1 MNFYIGSMVYQLK
14 LHHGLGVNY
23 MLIEKK
29 VMATRKIMKKSNKYN
44 YFEGKQITDPDTGKR
59 VYEISSYRLPSVTTI
74 LGATKNTE
82 FLTKWKAKVGE
93 AEADRI
99 KNVSSARGTSM
110 HKFLESFI
118 TDVGYDD
125 LTELGQAALPMAK
138 KIMEI
143 GLAPVEEYYGSEV
156 TLHYPGLYA
165 GQTDLICNHNGM
177 ETVVDFKQAN
187 RPKKKEWIEDYYL
200 QIAAYAMAHDYV
212 YGSEIKQ
219 GVIMVCT
226 PDLYYQEFKVEGP
239 ELRRWKHEFLKR
251 LDMFHELQHDEKE
264 RTTPMK
270 AEDFN
275 DRSNE
280 MGNRPGSTKE

>member
-1 MNFYIGSMVYQLK
+1 MMDERDLEEYHNIGK
-14 LHHGLGVNY
+14 A
-23 MLIEKK
+23 I
-29 VMATRKIMKKSNKYN
+29 KKSEKYN
-44 YFEGKQITDPDTGKR
+44 YINGKQITDHETGKR
-59 VYEISSYRLPSVTTI
+59 VYEVNNYRLPSVTTI
-74 LGATKNTE
+74 LGATKNQE
-82 FLTKWKAKVGE
+82 FLKEWKAKVGE
-93 AEADRI
+93 VEADRI

-165 GQTDLICNHNGM
+165 GQTDLVCNHNGM

-226 PDLYYQEFKVEGP
+226 PDLYYQEFKVKGA
-239 ELRRWKHEFLKR
+239 ELRRYKHEFLKR
-251 LDMFHELQHDEKE
+251 LDMYYDLKHDEKE
-264 RTTPMK
+264 QANVKMK
-270 AEDFN
+270 EEDF
-275 DRSNE
+275 
-280 MGNRPGSTKE
+280 K